1 MKKTLTEQYRLIKD
15 DKGHKGVFLKEAKK
29 LFPNLIRQGATYNE
43 ASKILKQ
50 KNIIT
55 ENFVGMS
62 PINNPFEVKK
72 KEGYEN
78 AFENFLKE
86 ATEVKAEEKKVS
98 KEVEEDQ
105 SRGYDNADKKDPN
118 NMIFGQIQ
126 MGYYCELKNPK
137 NTDKTD
143 QELLDIVYKNLEKDP
158 IFYTK
163 NGQFGEEGVGY
174 TDEAVSL
181 GIPVEPKGEYKSS
194 GYGTLK
200 ENKRRRRKLLKEVMD
215 VEMEDYVSA
224 MYDSDVNQE
233 AEEGFQSDVWSK
245 AEYASNAY
253 DESSIFL
260 ELIDHL
266 KSVGGKDVVE
276 GNPDIEL
283 ELLPNGDIKWSA
295 NVTFTEG
302 KLLDEMDIH
311 ALPPYG
317 SPGKMSRMDKAKAV
331 LKKEGHSPE
340 EIKAIIDKVMFTPKM
355 DELVAKYEAKIN
367 EDMDS
372 LKQEYPSDDELLRI
386 MTKMTKKLGYTP
398 TDYNNDYDN
407 EVDLTKPIT
416 DDKGN
421 KYEFLIKNFVAL
433 GKNDWDGDG
442 QGSNNVDIM
451 MYVYREDKKSLLKRM
466 FSSGKTDKKRIEQF
480 AYSTQSKQLD
490 KDMDFSNPLTIR
502 KQIIQRTPSAVKS
515 LEKELL
521 DRINRMSDPSDLNE
535 HSIALAGGIVTGG
548 GFVGMNYM
556 DYYGLN
562 EEETNEATDQ
572 EVKNEEEIL
581 KLKQKQAS
589 LSLEENDL
597 EEDMQ
602 DVGGD
607 VPTHIEAV
615 ADAVEMAYD
624 AGMSTEEIIEFIEQ
638 HLGGKYGDY

>member
-224 MYDSDVNQE
+224 MYNSDVDQE

-245 AEYASNAY
+245 AQYASNAY
-253 DESSIFL
+253 NESSIFL

-283 ELLPNGDIKWSA
+283 ELLPNGDIRWSA
-295 NVTFTEG
+295 NVT
-302 KLLDEMDIH
+302 H
-311 ALPPYG
+311 Y
-317 SPGKMSRMDKAKAV
+317 
-331 LKKEGHSPE
+331 
-340 EIKAIIDKVMFTPKM
+340 
-355 DELVAKYEAKIN
+355 
-367 EDMDS
+367 
-372 LKQEYPSDDELLRI
+372 
-386 MTKMTKKLGYTP
+386 
-398 TDYNNDYDN
+398 
-407 EVDLTKPIT
+407 
-416 DDKGN
+416 
-421 KYEFLIKNFVAL
+421 
-433 GKNDWDGDG
+433 
-442 QGSNNVDIM
+442 
-451 MYVYREDKKSLLKRM
+451 
-466 FSSGKTDKKRIEQF
+466 
-480 AYSTQSKQLD
+480 
-490 KDMDFSNPLTIR
+490 
-502 KQIIQRTPSAVKS
+502 
-515 LEKELL
+515 
-521 DRINRMSDPSDLNE
+521 
-535 HSIALAGGIVTGG
+535 
-548 GFVGMNYM
+548 
-556 DYYGLN
+556 
-562 EEETNEATDQ
+562 
-572 EVKNEEEIL
+572 
-581 KLKQKQAS
+581 
-589 LSLEENDL
+589 
-597 EEDMQ
+597 
-602 DVGGD
+602 
-607 VPTHIEAV
+607 
-615 ADAVEMAYD
+615 
-624 AGMSTEEIIEFIEQ
+624 
-638 HLGGKYGDY
+638 